1 MIPDTVQESRLPRRA
16 GKSTLSNSLLS
27 VRALQVVLW
36 LLVVSGPL
44 AAVLLALQVSALR
57 DVVEAVASR
66 AAVEVPADTTGV
78 EGFAELFIAAFLGT
92 GEGFPEALAPF
103 MDGVSLDGVV
113 DGSWFA
119 TRTASLGAREVS
131 PGYYAVTVA
140 AEVLATDP
148 DSVDQPAWIAVGTRF
163 YSVGVARTESGWV
176 VAGLPSLLAQPPRAD
191 PPDRLVDSFDGLKAA
206 PGLGEMVAR
215 FIAAYLTGDGELA
228 RYTAPGFPIR
238 AVQPPPFQTVEVLRA
253 GSADTGDGLLAV
265 VVVVR
270 ATDDAGRA
278 QVLEYSLMV
287 EKRDGRWE
295 VAELLAAPAL
305 AP

>member
-1 MIPDTVQESRLPRRA
+1 MIPDTVQESRVSRRA
-16 GKSTLSNSLLS
+16 AKSTWSNPLLA

-36 LLVVSGPL
+36 LLVGSGPM
-44 AAVLLALQVSALR
+44 AAVLLAVQVSALR
-57 DVVEAVASR
+57 VRVEAVAGQ
-66 AAVEVPADTTGV
+66 AAVEVPPDMTGV
-78 EGFAELFIAAFLGT
+78 EGFAELFIAAYLGA
-92 GEGFPEALAPF
+92 GEDSPEALAAF
-103 MDGVSLDGVV
+103 MDGLSLDGVV

-119 TRTASLGAREVS
+119 TRTVSLGAREVS

-148 DSVDQPAWIAVGTRF
+148 DSVDQPAWITVGTRF

-176 VAGLPSLLAQPPRAD
+176 VAGLPSLVAQPPSAD
-191 PPDRLVDSFDGLKAA
+191 PPDRLVDSFDGLKSV

-215 FIAAYLTGDGELA
+215 FVAAYLTGNGELA
-228 RYTAPGFPIR
+228 RYTAPGSPIR
-238 AVQPPPFQTVEVLRA
+238 AVQPPPFQTVEILRA
-253 GSADTGDGLLAV
+253 GSADTGDGPLAV
-265 VVVVR
+265 ALVVR

-287 EKRDGRWE
+287 EERDGRWE